1 METDAP
7 VKKKNPA
14 AFFIDIAEAVVTAIV
29 AAIFII
35 TLICRIGYVSGG
47 SMLSTMSS
55 GDRYIVSNLFYTP
68 QAGDIIVFQ
77 PETEEDGE
85 TLYVKRIIA
94 LGGQTVDITLNEYNE
109 YAVYV
114 DGAELQEPY
123 LDEHQ
128 ITYPSGYPPADD
140 FDELHVQVPE
150 GYVFVMGD
158 NRLESKDSRVIG
170 CIDVRRI
177 VGKVLLRFYPI
188 DKFGTVD

>member
-7 VKKKNPA
+7 IKKKNPA
-14 AFFIDIAEAVVTAIV
+14 AFFIDIAEAVITAIV

-35 TLICRIGYVSGG
+35 TLICRIGYVSGD
-47 SMLSTMSS
+47 SMLSTMYH
-55 GDRYIVSNLFYTP
+55 GDEYIVSNLFYTP
-68 QAGDIIVFQ
+68 KAGDIIVFQ
-77 PETEEDGE
+77 PETEEDGR

-94 LGGQTVDITLNEYNE
+94 LNESNE

-114 DGAELQEPY
+114 DGVELEEPY

-128 ITYPSGYPPADD
+128 ITYPSGYPPTED
-140 FDELHVQVPE
+140 FEQLHVQVPQ

-158 NRLESKDSRVIG
+158 NRLESKDSRAIG

-177 VGKVLLRFYPI
+177 VGKVLLRFYPF